1 MAVFL
6 AEFLLCILWDGVTLV
21 VCYLICAMRIVFYA
35 LMLLFCLPVLVSKG
49 QVIPPAVLLQ
59 DTTRFVSLGRSMF
72 VLEDKTARLT
82 LAQVR
87 QRPDFMRS
95 YSEKFQYGYTS
106 SAYWFRFEVTNY
118 SQENQK
124 HWLLG
129 LLDAISLDY
138 VDLYLVYPD
147 GQVIHQQ
154 GGMKR
159 PYVDQGFFATA
170 PSFRATFPTNQPV
183 TVFFRIESSL
193 SMYGNVTVWEE
204 YDNLSK
210 RQAVI
215 FFIWLFVGLFIL
227 RSLSGFMLARF
238 IPDPQF
244 RLYALCTFLLYIAT
258 LARASIYPLFLGNYP
273 NLLDW
278 MQYGT
283 VRLLPM
289 ALALWMYSLLD
300 GQPVFKLLRW
310 MLLLVAGVSLVGV
323 FLPFYVQNAAIGEF
337 YALVS
342 LTTYALFFIG
352 AVLVWTMGR
361 LPAPYF
367 VLPITLCI
375 LPFAFYQMAA
385 LRIITY
391 TTLTNQLP
399 MLALAIEMVSMS
411 LVLGRI
417 VQTYIKKRIAT
428 ANALM
433 REKVEV
439 DKLQELG
446 ALKTH
451 FFTNISH
458 ELRTPLTLIIS
469 PLSELK
475 KRFPDE
481 PMLTMMERN
490 SNRLLALINQL
501 VDMSKLEAG
510 QLKAQPEPGDIA
522 AFLQTLAT
530 SFQLLADSR
539 RIHFAFTQNESEYWT
554 RFDRDKV
561 QKVVTNVL
569 SNAFKFTPSGH
580 EVCMDVQLT
589 PCSLQFSVSD
599 TGIGISPAN
608 LPYIFDRF
616 YQVDS
621 QANRSYEGAGV
632 GLALVRE
639 LVEVLQGTIAV
650 DSSEGK
656 GTSFRIRLPL
666 STATQPAEK
675 IRTPAGIPAT

>member
-1 MAVFL
+1 
-6 AEFLLCILWDGVTLV
+6 
-21 VCYLICAMRIVFYA
+21 MRIVFYA
-35 LMLLFCLPVLVSKG
+35 LMLLFCFSALFSKG
-49 QVIPPAVLLQ
+49 QVTSPAVLLQ
-59 DTTRFVSLGRSMF
+59 DTTRFVSLGRSLSI
-72 VLEDKTARLT
+72 LEDKTARLT

-87 QRPDFMRS
+87 QRTDFMRS

-106 SAYWFRFEVTNY
+106 SAYWFRFQVTNL

-138 VDLYLVYPD
+138 VDLYLVYPT
-147 GQVIHQQ
+147 GQVIHQR

-159 PYVDQGFFATA
+159 PYAKQGFFATA

-193 SMYGNVTVWEE
+193 SMYGKVTVWEE

-215 FFIWLFVGLFIL
+215 FFIWLFLGLFIL
-227 RSLSGFMLARF
+227 RSLSSFVLARF

-244 RLYALCTFLLYIAT
+244 RFYTLCTFLFYTAT

-273 NLLDW
+273 NLLAW
-278 MQYGT
+278 MQYGL

-289 ALALWMYSLLD
+289 GLAVWMYSLLD

-310 MLLLVAGVSLVGV
+310 MLLLVAGISLVGV
-323 FLPFYVQNAAIGEF
+323 FLPFFVQNAAIGEF
-337 YALVS
+337 YAMLT
-342 LTTYALFFIG
+342 LTTYALFFVG

-361 LPAPYF
+361 LPTPYF

-375 LPFAFYQMAA
+375 VPFAFYQMAT

-391 TTLTNQLP
+391 TTPISQLP

-433 REKVEV
+433 LEKVEV

-481 PMLTMMERN
+481 PMLPIMERN
-490 SNRLLALINQL
+490 SNRLLGLINQL
-501 VDMSKLEAG
+501 LDMSKLEAG

-522 AFLQTLAT
+522 AFLQTLAG

-539 RIHFAFTQNESEYWT
+539 RIHFSFTQNESEYWAS
-554 RFDRDKV
+554 FDRDKV
-561 QKVVTNVL
+561 EKVVTNVL
-569 SNAFKFTPSGH
+569 ANAFKFTPSGH
-580 EVCMDVQLT
+580 EVRMDVQLKAGV
-589 PCSLQFSVSD
+589 LQCSVSD
-599 TGIGISPAN
+599 TGIGISTAN

-621 QANRSYEGAGV
+621 RANRSYEGTGV

-639 LVEVLQGTIAV
+639 LVGLLQGTISV

-656 GTSFRIRLPL
+656 GTTFCIRLPL
-666 STATQPAEK
+666 SAAIQAAGK
-675 IRTPAGIPAT
+675 IMAPAGIPAS